1 MIILDG
7 KEERQGDY
15 ILTANHLGE
24 YAFCFENDMST
35 ITEKLV
41 DFDIMVCGWPYLISV
56 EDGQLTLV
64 DRWRVNQERRH
75 QGSPHS
81 CRNIPA
87 PWRRASSS
95 STVCSAVSSARRN
108 SKLLTNSPSS
118 LMPTTLQ
125 LSHPREPRLFDRQV
139 YA

>member
-1 MIILDG
+1 VKDPRDVIILDG

-75 QGSPHS
+75 QGSPQ
-81 CRNIPA
+81 RYA
-87 PWRRASSS
+87 QQYRAL
-95 STVCSAVSSARRN
+95 AEIVS
-108 SKLLTNSPSS
+108 
-118 LMPTTLQ
+118 
-125 LSHPREPRLFDRQV
+125 
-139 YA
+139 Y